1 MVLKSGKVNYTG
13 KMVLKE
19 VNYLG
24 IQLKQQQ
31 LLKVYF
37 SLGGFGGPERTE
49 VVCLLCAADGGV

>member
-1 MVLKSGKVNYTG
+1 
-13 KMVLKE
+13 MVLKE